1 MLLHIPD
8 LLNADELRQAR
19 ALLKAAPWH
28 DGRHSAGAQAAQVK
42 NNEQLPHDCEAA
54 RQIRGMVLR
63 GLDRCPQFF
72 SAALPKK
79 VFTPRLNRYGG
90 ATNHYGKHID
100 NAIRALP
107 DSGQRV
113 RTDISCT
120 VFLAEPHEYEGGELC
135 ISDTMV
141 PPRSLTACGSLPPEG
156 AHLALGAARQ
166 QGDGE
171 LAIKLPAGHMVLY
184 PGTSL
189 HEVRPV
195 TRGHRLACF
204 FWVESMVRSDEQR
217 RLLYELDMNLLRL
230 RQQHGETA
238 ETTALTGTYHNLL
251 RMWADT

>member
-8 LLNADELRQAR
+8 ILNADELRQAR
-19 ALLKAAPWH
+19 ELLATAPWT
-28 DGRHSAGAQAAQVK
+28 DGKQSAGAQAAQVK

-54 RQIRGMVLR
+54 RTIRAMILR
-63 GLDRCPQFF
+63 GLDRSPRFF

-90 ATNHYGKHID
+90 DTNYYGQHID

-107 DSGQRV
+107 DGQRV

-135 ISDTMV
+135 ISDTY
-141 PPRSLTACGSLPPEG
+141 G
-156 AHLALGAARQ
+156 Q
-166 QGDGE
+166 Q
-171 LAIKLPAGHMVLY
+171 AVKLPAGHLVLY

-189 HEVRPV
+189 HQVRPV

-204 FWVESMVRSDEQR
+204 FWIESMVRSDEQR
-217 RLLYELDMNLLRL
+217 RLLYELDMNLLQL
-230 RQQHGETA
+230 RQQHGECA
-238 ETTALTGTYHNLL
+238 QTTALTGTYHNLL
-251 RMWADT
+251 RMWAHT